1 MTQPPFL
8 LLAAVLATVTWTA
21 AAAESREA
29 QDEGDEITQELAAL
43 REEFEAIK
51 AGYEARLSALE
62 TKLEAMQKESSL
74 DVEEELERLE
84 ERQDRDREELEGG
97 IEKNRRAF
105 APLAFTPQITMF
117 GNMMGRSDN
126 KTVISPEGDPIDNRF
141 VFRAGEFELRAAVDP
156 FADAFLAIPLEAESP
171 TGPLEA
177 DIEEGYVL
185 IKRLP
190 FLGSPWGLKLKPG
203 KYRPE
208 IGKNNLIHFHDLM
221 WTSRPLPV
229 ATFLGTEGLGESAE
243 AGFQVTGVNADFF
256 LPSRS
261 LETTLRMQLGFGT
274 TGNLAVTEA
283 NQGNDLVF
291 YGHGSWYQKVSD
303 SQAFELGGSYLGGK
317 NDPSGSLR
325 SSLAVVDFTYTWK
338 PGRGGLRKSFVG
350 GGEFFYASLEQP
362 DAPSKTPLGYYL
374 FAQYQLGRNFYLG
387 GRYDFSQ
394 ELENERLDT
403 QIWAGYLTFYTSE
416 FLRFRLGGEH
426 RSSDLPGKDGL
437 NTLFFELNFVFGVH
451 PTEPYWVN
459 R

>member
-8 LLAAVLATVTWTA
+8 LPAAVVAIVTLTA

-43 REEFEAIK
+43 REEFDAIK
-51 AGYEARLSALE
+51 ARYEARLSALE
-62 TKLEAMQKESSL
+62 TKLETMQKESSL

-84 ERQDRDREELEGG
+84 ERHDRDREALNGE

-105 APLAFTPQITMF
+105 APLAFTPYITMF
-117 GNMMGRSDN
+117 GNLMGRRDN
-126 KTVISPEGDPIDNRF
+126 KTVISPEGDRLDNRF

-171 TGPLEA
+171 GGPLEA

-185 IKRLP
+185 MKRLP
-190 FLGSPWGLKLKPG
+190 FVGSPWGLKLKPG

-243 AGFQVTGVNADFF
+243 AGFQLTGVNADFF
-256 LPSRS
+256 VPSPS
-261 LETTLRMQLGFGT
+261 LKTTLRMQLGVGT

-283 NQGNDLVF
+283 NQGDDPVF
-291 YGHGSWYQKVSD
+291 YGHGSWYQTVSD
-303 SQAFELGGSYLGGK
+303 SQAFELGGSYLRGK
-317 NDPSGSLR
+317 NDPSGNLHST
-325 SSLAVVDFTYTWK
+325 LAVADFTYTWK
-338 PGRGGLRKSFVG
+338 PARSGLRKSFVA
-350 GGEFFYASLEQP
+350 GGEFFYASLEQS
-362 DAPSKTPLGYYL
+362 DGHSKTPLGYYL
-374 FAQYQLGRNFYLG
+374 FAQHQLARNLYLG

-403 QIWAGYLTFYTSE
+403 QVWAGYLTYYTSE

-426 RSSDLPGKDGL
+426 RLSDLPEKDGL
-437 NTLFFELNFVFGVH
+437 NTMFFELNFVFGVH